1 MRLAAP
7 AAPAAPVAPVAP
19 LGARPSR
26 RPAPLV
32 VRVLTEV
39 AGIDKEFDYLVPP
52 HLVEQ
57 VYVGSEVRVD
67 LSGRRV
73 GGWVVA
79 VGVDPAPGL
88 ALRPI
93 AKVRGAGPEPGV
105 VELAGWGAWRWAGRR
120 ASFLK
125 SASAGFAVP
134 AVPSPAR
141 RPPAPPGPGGLG
153 FGTGPE
159 LARGLEPG
167 RVTVLRLPPAADP
180 TAVVA
185 EIAQLGPTLVVLP
198 SVARSAVLA
207 GRLRNAGGDVA
218 LLPGEW
224 TQARA
229 GRAVV
234 IGARAAAWGPCPGL
248 AAAVVLDGH
257 EEGLGQEQVPTWNAV
272 DVLAERARRAGAPC
286 VIASAC
292 PTPELLALGSLRTV
306 DRVAERR
313 GWAALEVIDRRVD
326 DPRLGLYSNRLV
338 DLIRSEPRV
347 VCVLNRTGRARLLA
361 CAACGELTRCEKCG
375 AAVSQETGG
384 EGERLLRCPRCRLER
399 PQVCAV
405 CGSSRVKLLRVG
417 VTRARE
423 ELEALAG
430 RPVAEVTAQTKVVP
444 DARLLV
450 GTEAVLHRL
459 GPSDGVTAAAFVD
472 FDQELLAGRVR
483 AGPEALGLLAGA
495 SRLVRGRAGR
505 VLVQTRMPDHPV
517 IRSAL
522 LADPGVLVAAELDV
536 RAALRLPPVTSVA
549 VVSGSAASE
558 FVDRLRRARPPVE
571 ILGPDRDRWLVKAAD
586 PESLARA
593 LADTARPGGGLRV
606 AVDPSRL

>member
-1 MRLAAP
+1 M
-7 AAPAAPVAPVAP
+7 
-19 LGARPSR
+19 
-26 RPAPLV
+26 
-32 VRVLTEV
+32 LTEV

-57 VYVGSEVRVD
+57 VGVGSEVRVD

-73 GGWVVA
+73 GAWVLA
-79 VGVDPAPGL
+79 IGVDPEPGR
-88 ALRPI
+88 ALRAI

-105 VELAGWGAWRWAGRR
+105 VALAGWGAWRWAGRR

-125 SASAGFAVP
+125 SASAGFAVR
-134 AVPSPAR
+134 AVPDPAR
-141 RPPAPPGPGGLG
+141 RPPAPPGPGGQG
-153 FGTGPE
+153 SAPGSE
-159 LARGLEPG
+159 LARDLEPG
-167 RVTVLRLPPAADP
+167 RVTLLRLPPAADP
-180 TAVVA
+180 TPLIA

-198 SVARSAVLA
+198 SLARSAVLA
-207 GRLRNAGGDVA
+207 GRLRRAGGDVA

-224 TQARA
+224 PAARG

-257 EEGLGQEQVPTWNAV
+257 DEGLGQEQVPTWNAV

-286 VIASAC
+286 VVVSAC

-306 DRVAERR
+306 DRAAERR
-313 GWAALEVIDRRVD
+313 GWAALEVVDRRGD
-326 DPRLGLYSNRLV
+326 DPRLGLYSDRLV

-361 CAACGELTRCEKCG
+361 CAACGELTRCENCG
-375 AAVSQETGG
+375 AAVSQETGR
-384 EGERLLRCPRCRLER
+384 EGERILRCPRCGLER
-399 PQVCAV
+399 PQVCAE
-405 CGSSRVKLLRVG
+405 CSSSRVKLLRVG

-444 DARLLV
+444 DAGLLV

-459 GPSDGVTAAAFVD
+459 GPNDGVTAAAFVD

-495 SRLVRGRAGR
+495 SRLVRGRTGR
-505 VLVQTRMPDHPV
+505 VLAQTRVPDHPV

-522 LADPGVLVAAELDV
+522 LADPGVLAGAEIEL

-549 VVSGSAASE
+549 VVSGQAAPE
-558 FVDRLRRARPPVE
+558 FVERLRLTRPPVE

-586 PESLARA
+586 PDALARA
-593 LADTARPGGGLRV
+593 LADTPRPGGGLRV
-606 AVDPSRL
+606 AVEPTRL